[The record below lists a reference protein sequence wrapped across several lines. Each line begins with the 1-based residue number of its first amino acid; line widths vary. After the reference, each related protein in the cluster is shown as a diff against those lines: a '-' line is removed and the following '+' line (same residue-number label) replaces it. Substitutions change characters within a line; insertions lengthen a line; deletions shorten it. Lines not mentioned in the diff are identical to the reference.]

1 MPQIMENLKPIFRI
15 FFSFSHSTPRRLRCH
30 SFSGVLLLTERM
42 NVRACNLY
50 ARFAPLFRNMK
61 LAIWTFPY
69 CKESLCDWIWSTWAE
84 FICHIR
90 SHHAKNN
97 DKNFTRAF
105 FSRSNFKPYNAPLS
119 PNRLI
124 SGKTIKQHLLTAIIF
139 VRQKWTWILRLG
151 IDLQSIIQIVVKCWS
166 MIFTATSTV

>member
-1 MPQIMENLKPIFRI
+1 MENLKPIFRI
-15 FFSFSHSTPRRLRCH
+15 FFSSSHSTPRRLRCH
-30 SFSGVLLLTERM
+30 SLRGVLLLTERM
-42 NVRACNLY
+42 NVRAYNLY
-50 ARFAPLFRNMK
+50 ARFAPLCEQQRNMK

-105 FSRSNFKPYNAPLS
+105 FSRSNFKPYKAHCHQIGS
-119 PNRLI
+119 FQ
-124 SGKTIKQHLLTAIIF
+124 GK
-139 VRQKWTWILRLG
+139 
-151 IDLQSIIQIVVKCWS
+151 QSNNIYWQPSSLWDRNKHEYCV
-166 MIFTATSTV
+166 